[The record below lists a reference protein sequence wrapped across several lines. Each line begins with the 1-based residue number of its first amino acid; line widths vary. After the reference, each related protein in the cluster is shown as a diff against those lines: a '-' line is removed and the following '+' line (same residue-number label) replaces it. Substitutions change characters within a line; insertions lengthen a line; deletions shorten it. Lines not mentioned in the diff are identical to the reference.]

1 MVRLVVFLIVVA
13 ALLVVVLQNTT
24 PLVALIIFGMQ
35 TPTLPLG
42 IWVLGAIAVGILTTL
57 LTAALLRLSEPG
69 RQGRSSR
76 RGRKSRRASRAPR
89 PGVPPSSSNSS
100 QTAWTPPA
108 WTGRQP
114 KDSPSASSNDRY
126 RTTQASSDDD
136 WEAPTIDDWEEWAE
150 GKQPSSPGFAG
161 PSARRSPNNRSAYAP
176 PIEVETIYPENASR
190 FEPSPSDTFYAD
202 AYDRYDNSYN
212 ASDDFTEPQDAKFGE
227 QEIWDEWEEE
237 ENTVDVSYTP
247 SPEPQ
252 STKVEPPA
260 EPEPPPRRIVEVVRK
275 PQTTQQTGTIYSV
288 SYRSEDDEEAEETPK
303 DEESKDA
310 EATAQTREDSDR
322 LTVIQSVTPPVD
334 ATPSPSEQVDQPQ
347 EERIRV
353 IIPPYHAPTSE
364 AEPTEETDFPEPNA
378 ATPDLEQPESIDE
391 EGSEA
396 ADWDDEDWET
406 IWDEEERDPPTPE
419 TDNRDKSDSMGDR
432 EVWDDWDSWE
442 EDDRNDEDDEDNSP
456 SLPHRRPKRPPGGNP
471 SIQL

>member
-1 MVRLVVFLIVVA
+1 M
-13 ALLVVVLQNTT
+13 ALT
-24 PLVALIIFGMQ
+24 IFGMQ

-57 LTAALLRLSEPG
+57 LTSALLRLSEPG

-126 RTTQASSDDD
+126 RTTGASSEDD
-136 WEAPTIDDWEEWAE
+136 WETPTIDDWEEWAE
-150 GKQPSSPGFAG
+150 GKQPSSPRFAG
-161 PSARRSPNNRSAYAP
+161 PSERRSPNNRSAYGR
-176 PIEVETIYPENASR
+176 PIEVETVYPENASR
-190 FEPSPSDTFYAD
+190 FDPSPTDAVYAD
-202 AYDRYDNSYN
+202 TYDTYDRPYAS
-212 ASDDFTEPQDAKFGE
+212 SDDFEEPQDAEFE
-227 QEIWDEWEEE
+227 EREVWDEWEEE

-252 STKVEPPA
+252 IRQDEPPVEPD
-260 EPEPPPRRIVEVVRK
+260 PPPRRIVEVVRK

-288 SYRSEDDEEAEETPK
+288 SYRSEEDEETKETPK
-303 DEESKDA
+303 DSGAIDSAAVEEPTDVGG
-310 EATAQTREDSDR
+310 DR
-322 LTVIQSVTPPVD
+322 TTTITPPVTPPADVVSTEPVQD
-334 ATPSPSEQVDQPQ
+334 EQLQ

-364 AEPTEETDFPEPNA
+364 PESTEETDFPEPNS
-378 ATPDLEQPESIDE
+378 ATPDLEEPESVHEEDDE
-391 EGSEA
+391 AE
-396 ADWDDEDWET
+396 DWDDDSWESV
-406 IWDEEERDPPTPE
+406 WGGDGQDSPDPEPDHP
-419 TDNRDKSDSMGDR
+419 DDADLMGDR
-432 EVWDDWDSWE
+432 EVWDDW
-442 EDDRNDEDDEDNSP
+442 EDEDEDDAPSP
-456 SLPHRRPKRPPGGNP
+456 PRNTSNQPSDGNP
-471 SIQL
+471 PLQL